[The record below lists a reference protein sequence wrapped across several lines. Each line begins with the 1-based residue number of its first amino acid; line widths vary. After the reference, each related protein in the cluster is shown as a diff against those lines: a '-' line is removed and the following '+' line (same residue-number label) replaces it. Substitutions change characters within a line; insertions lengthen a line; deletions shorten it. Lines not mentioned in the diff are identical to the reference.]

1 MGFLSRR
8 RRPLSSRG
16 ELTKGGRGCVA
27 LFLSVWGLGFA
38 AGGIAALSGA
48 LSGGGPGGGELAL
61 GIVFTALGAGAIGLG
76 LMFATGRMGTGAR
89 QTATAGTVPT
99 AAPTLAPSIGPRVL
113 RATSAR
119 GCLLV
124 FLVPFTAAWI
134 AGVVVAMNAV
144 GVLWPV
150 LAFFA
155 VAGLALALLCV
166 HQILALTNPRAEIV
180 LDGDEVPIGEIVEL
194 PWRLAG
200 STSRL
205 TTLTI
210 ELVGRE
216 EASYTRG
223 TNRVTDR
230 EEFHTQTLHAGALG
244 GADAQGTLRVQMPA
258 CAVPTFDGRSNKL
271 LWLVRFK
278 APIRFW
284 PDVRD
289 EIALPVGPPRASRGG
304 AA

>member
-1 MGFLSRR
+1 MGLLSRR
-8 RRPLSSRG
+8 ERPLSSRG
-16 ELTKGGRGCVA
+16 EPTKLGRGCVA
-27 LFLSVWGLGFA
+27 LFLCVWGLGFA

-48 LSGGGPGGGELAL
+48 MSGGSPGFGELAL
-61 GIVFTALGAGAIGLG
+61 GIVFTALGSGAVGFG
-76 LMFATGRMGTGAR
+76 LMIAMGRIGTGAR
-89 QTATAGTVPT
+89 HAAAAGTVPT
-99 AAPTLAPSIGPRVL
+99 AAPSLAPSIGPRVL
-113 RATSAR
+113 RPTSAR

-134 AGVVVAMNAV
+134 AGVIVAMTAASA
-144 GVLWPV
+144 LWPV

-155 VAGLALALLCV
+155 VAGLALALLCL

-194 PWRLAG
+194 PWRLEG

-205 TTLTI
+205 TALTI

-230 EEFHTQTLHAGALG
+230 EEFHASTLFSGKLG
-244 GADAQGTLRVQMPA
+244 GADAQGTLRVTMPA
-258 CAVPTFDGRSNKL
+258 CAVPSFQGRSNQI

-284 PDVRD
+284 PDVKD
-289 EIALPVGPPRASRGG
+289 EIALPVGPPRAARGG
-304 AA
+304 AS